1 MYNPKEYR
9 IPPYVPSPSGMKG
22 MAHIGATNL
31 TMLSGRLSIEYIL
44 LASLEQGTLTC
55 PKNMPPRPP
64 PIAVSFVP
72 GTKLRHMKSLSYNT
86 RNSSYAY
93 LPICIIQSSIYTSKF
108 L

>member
-44 LASLEQGTLTC
+44 LAPLEQGTLTC
-55 PKNMPPRPP
+55 PNNMPTRPP
-64 PIAVSFVP
+64 HRCQFRAWHEIASHEIVV
-72 GTKLRHMKSLSYNT
+72 
-86 RNSSYAY
+86 
-93 LPICIIQSSIYTSKF
+93 I
-108 L
+108 